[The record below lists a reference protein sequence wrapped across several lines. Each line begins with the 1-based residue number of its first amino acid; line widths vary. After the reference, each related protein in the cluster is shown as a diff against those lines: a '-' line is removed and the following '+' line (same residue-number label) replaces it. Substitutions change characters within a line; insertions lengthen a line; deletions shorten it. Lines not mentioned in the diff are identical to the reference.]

1 MKRFI
6 LTVAAVAFTV
16 ALCGGTSNQAEA
28 KPTKSSPSVKIVI
41 GVGSVHSHHI
51 YRGYSSWCTVRDYE
65 GFTTRCWFPQYQ
77 CYGYFCPADGNWYFW
92 ADSQAR
98 YLPISLLAQ
107 FPPTRI
113 VLTGPIAPG
122 ALPLGATPVGPVS
135 PVAPATQALPSGST
149 AVPVPMES
157 DVGIPK

>member
-16 ALCGGTSNQAEA
+16 VLCGGTPNQADA
-28 KPTKSSPSVKIVI
+28 KPGPKSSPSVKIVI

-51 YRGYSSWCTVRDYE
+51 YHGYSSWCTVRDYD
-65 GFTTRCWFPQYQ
+65 GFTTRCYFPQYQ

-92 ADSQAR
+92 CDSQAR

-113 VLTGPIAPG
+113 ALTSPIAP
-122 ALPLGATPVGPVS
+122 LG
-135 PVAPATQALPSGST
+135 VAPAGSASPITQGLPSGAT
-149 AVPVPMES
+149 AVPAPMG
-157 DVGIPK
+157 DLVQPK